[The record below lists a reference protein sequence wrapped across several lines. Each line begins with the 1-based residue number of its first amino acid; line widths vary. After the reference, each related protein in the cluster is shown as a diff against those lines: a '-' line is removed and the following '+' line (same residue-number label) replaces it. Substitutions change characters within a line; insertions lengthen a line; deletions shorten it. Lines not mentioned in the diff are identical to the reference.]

1 VATQLISVLKVAG
14 SAGDFVWQRL
24 HGWAAKRQDVGV
36 GEWSSHQWPPE
47 VRQEADRLAD
57 LLRSH
62 SASPPIIHFVEWVDA
77 WTVGD
82 TFARWFIRGKESAA
96 VQVYGE
102 RYELF
107 GYFLPDEG
115 ALARHLAEAG
125 PHQHPETEWL
135 ESRLQEALVSWD
147 RLTDRA
153 VLLVMRR
160 VTGPT
165 VTDEEILESSQC
177 VPDWLM
183 G

>member
-24 HGWAAKRQDVGV
+24 HGWAAKRQGEGG
-36 GEWSSHQWPPE
+36 GEWSSRQWAPE
-47 VRQEADRLAD
+47 VCQEADRLAD

-62 SASPPIIHFVEWVDA
+62 SATPPIIHFVEWVDT
-77 WTVGD
+77 WTMSD
-82 TFARWFIRGKESAA
+82 MIARWFIPGRGSDA

-135 ESRLQEALVSWD
+135 VSRLQEALVSWD

-153 VLLVMRR
+153 VLLVLRR

-165 VTDEEILESSQC
+165 VTDEEILESSQG